1 MARAVTILRPDPET
15 GPYSLLGGVCALG
28 VAAVSAWLSRG
39 LLSVTGAAV
48 GGLVAG
54 YLAGRIGSPSGP
66 VGFRAGLIGW
76 LPVLLL
82 VATEPLRTADGA
94 DAEGQ
99 VIALGVTA
107 VMTAVLLVVGG
118 LIGAFGA
125 RLGGWLA
132 ERRGHAAD

>member
-1 MARAVTILRPDPET
+1 MSRAVAILRPDPET
-15 GPYSLLGGVCALG
+15 GPYSVLGGVCALA
-28 VAAVSAWLSRG
+28 VAAVSAWLSG
-39 LLSVTGAAV
+39 GVLSVTGAAL

-76 LPVLLL
+76 LPALL

-94 DAEGQ
+94 DAGGR
-99 VIALGVTA
+99 VIALGVAA
-107 VMTAVLLVVGG
+107 VTTAVLLAVGG
-118 LIGAFGA
+118 FIGAFAA

-132 ERRGHAAD
+132 ERGGYPAD